1 MFAYGPNKKLGRQG
15 GSRSLGRERGR
26 CASEQQKDLI
36 EKGGSLGQ
44 GHGDANG
51 GTRHSPEGW
60 GAGWGDR
67 SVLKKGTPLP
77 AIPGGVRQGTS
88 GVSLLL

>member
-15 GSRSLGRERGR
+15 GSRSLGRERGPY
-26 CASEQQKDLI
+26 ASEQEKHPV

-44 GHGDANG
+44 GHGDANR
-51 GTRHSPEGW
+51 GTCHSPEGQ

-67 SVLKKGTPLP
+67 SVLKEGTPLP